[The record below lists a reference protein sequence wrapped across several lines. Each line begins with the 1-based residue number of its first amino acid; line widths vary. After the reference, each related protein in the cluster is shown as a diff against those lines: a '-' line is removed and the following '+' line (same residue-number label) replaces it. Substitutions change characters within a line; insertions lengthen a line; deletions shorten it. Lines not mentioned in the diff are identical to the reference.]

1 MTPVTLAGNMRRMP
15 NDPQTRT
22 VVTFTLGTKICLLIA
37 LLFVV
42 ASVYFYFVPITSV
55 RTATGAVFGC
65 GSAASPSTGNFA
77 DGTCSRIAESYK
89 YRALAWLAG
98 ALVMAVVGLLFF
110 GVDRRT
116 EARVPR
122 GRGAEGDALNA
133 PTAGEPGSA
142 AAAGDGATD
151 QPVADAGSAT
161 TGSTASTG
169 RSVGDDVEPV
179 AAQSRSARHD
189 D

>member
-1 MTPVTLAGNMRRMP
+1 MTPVTLTGNMRRMP

-37 LLFVV
+37 LLFVI

-116 EARVPR
+116 EARKPR
-122 GRGAEGDALNA
+122 GRDSQGETADAQSTDESASTTAAGASGSTDAAPASEATAATDAGAGGDAE
-133 PTAGEPGSA
+133 T
-142 AAAGDGATD
+142 
-151 QPVADAGSAT
+151 
-161 TGSTASTG
+161 
-169 RSVGDDVEPV
+169 V
-179 AAQSRSARHD
+179 AAQTRSSRHD
-189 D
+189 G